1 MKTVVPFAC
10 DMSALS
16 SEQRS
21 RYQELRE
28 LLRSALC
35 AIRELTDGY
44 EFEFV
49 PAHAN
54 YQALTEFT
62 PLEHACCPFFTISI
76 CLKAGKQVVWQL
88 TGSQGIKQL
97 IRAEFAGW
105 FDHIAGL

>member
-21 RYQELRE
+21 RYRELGE
-28 LLRSALC
+28 LLRLALC

-49 PAHAN
+49 PAHGN
-54 YQALTEFT
+54 YQALAEFT
-62 PLEHACCPFFTISI
+62 PLEHACCPFFDVSI
-76 CLKAGKQVVWQL
+76 RLERKNGKLCWRL
-88 TGSQGIKQL
+88 TGREGVKPF
-97 IRAEFAGW
+97 IRAEFAPW
-105 FDHIAGL
+105 FGVGPI